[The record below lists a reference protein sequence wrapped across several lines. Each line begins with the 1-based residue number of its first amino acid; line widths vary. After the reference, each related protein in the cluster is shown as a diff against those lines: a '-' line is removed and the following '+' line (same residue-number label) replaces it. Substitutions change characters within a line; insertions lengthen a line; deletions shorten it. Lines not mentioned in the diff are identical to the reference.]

1 MQLLR
6 TVGHFRYDFCFYYLV
21 FEQKVLHK
29 GNKRCDDNIE
39 WDVLHETMLEC
50 FSKIRT
56 ILNRV
61 CGKSYGD
68 VQIKVPVF
76 EREARVKYFVTFD
89 DISE

>member
-6 TVGHFRYDFCFYYLV
+6 TVRHFRYDFCFYYLV
-21 FEQKVLHK
+21 FEQKVFHK

-50 FSKIRT
+50 FSEIRT
-56 ILNRV
+56 ILNRI
-61 CGKSYGD
+61 CGKSYSD

-76 EREARVKYFVTFD
+76 EREARVMYFVTFD